1 MTSTCSNEWVSEI
14 ARREWLLGMADGLM
28 LGLFFVCLVIAI
40 VGTCVLSEVEQ

>member
-1 MTSTCSNEWVSEI
+1 MTSHCGDWLADI
-14 ARREWLLGMADGLM
+14 ARREWLAGFSDGLM